1 MAIWDDLSDDELYF
15 ILECD
20 TLKYIYLNFE
30 KRIPREK
37 WIGAARQHYQAEYNT
52 SLISQSIFSSMND
65 APSYSFM
72 TLLSIVGTI
81 SLKVFALSFLTAGFS
96 VVTLAAGAF
105 FFAASYSEQKNK
117 NQQDQKFFDFAA
129 IKIQCAEELI
139 KRHESFLQQ
148 TEKRVSRNFNT
159 SAEIEAHV
167 SRPFVFR
174 NKSKLDKLKPAIAAG
189 LLTAT
194 MAFGTYY
201 LGMTAVVDA
210 FGAATA
216 AALMTGPIAI
226 AIAATIAFAIGIFCG
241 VKQYQMLVLDAKI
254 QKQQK
259 HMDQYFHFKRNQ
271 CYELQKLVHQNSE
284 ENKPST
290 EPNMAHQKKLLTP
303 PGRERDFLMR
313 QNALRKK
320 SGTKQ
325 VLHDTE
331 TSSHAHSFR
340 P

>member
-20 TLKYIYLNFE
+20 KLKFIYLTFD
-30 KRIPREK
+30 KKMPREK
-37 WIGAARQHYQAEYNT
+37 WIAAARKYYQAEYNT

-96 VVTLAAGAF
+96 LVTLATAAI
-105 FFAASYSEQKNK
+105 FFAASYNEQKNK
-117 NQQDQKFFDFAA
+117 NNQDQKFFDFAA
-129 IKIQCAEELI
+129 IKIQCAEEI
-139 KRHESFLQQ
+139 IRRHESLLQN
-148 TEKRVSRNFNT
+148 TEKPISRNLNI
-159 SAEIEAHV
+159 SPEIEAHV
-167 SRPFVFR
+167 SRPFEYR
-174 NKSKLDKLKPAIAAG
+174 NTSKLDKIKPAIAAG

-201 LGMTAVVDA
+201 LGVTAVVTA
-210 FGAATA
+210 FGAVA
-216 AALMTGPIAI
+216 AAAIMTGPIGI
-226 AIAATIAFAIGIFCG
+226 GIAAAVAIAIGIFCG
-241 VKQYQMLVLDAKI
+241 IKQYQMYVLDNKI

-259 HMDQYFHFKRNQ
+259 HMEQYFHFKRNQ
-271 CYELQKLVHQNSE
+271 CYELQKLVNQHSLDNRSAPE
-284 ENKPST
+284 PSIH
-290 EPNMAHQKKLLTP
+290 MKKLPPP

-320 SGTKQ
+320 TTTK
-325 VLHDTE
+325 LAALDPITP
-331 TSSHAHSFR
+331 SPRNSLR